1 MEHIK
6 IKIFGDF
13 QTPLNL
19 VEEILNKIQQKN
31 IVPQSIIEPTC
42 GLGNFLK
49 NTLKYFPTAQN
60 YIGLDIN
67 QEYLQELKT
76 SQTSDKI
83 TLYHDNF
90 FNFNWNKVIS
100 SLPEPLLIIGNP
112 PWVTNTM
119 LGGLGAD
126 NLPHKHNFQNLK
138 GLDALTGKSNF
149 DICETIILEQIKWLE
164 DKKGII
170 AMICKT
176 STARKIILSIW
187 KNKDY
192 VPDCEFYEIDALKHF
207 SVSVDACVLFL
218 DFHKLSQKKECIV
231 YENLRTEKI
240 KNIITIDNNFL
251 VYNKN
256 TYQKHIHLMNHN
268 SKIVYWR
275 SGLKHDCSKI
285 MELEKCEGGYKNGY
299 GQYIELEDTYIY
311 PLYKSSDLNK
321 DILFPR
327 KCVIVPQ
334 KNIQDSTD
342 IIKINAPKTYNYL
355 HQNKQFFDNRKS
367 VIYKNK
373 DPFCIFGIG
382 DYSFLPWKIA
392 ISGFDKKLRF
402 RLISPIN
409 NKPCMFDDTV
419 SFISFDTQE
428 KAKEIFS
435 FLQTQE
441 SHDFLDA
448 MIFWDNKRPIT
459 IDILKRLCLPMQNQ
473 QDLFLGL

>member
-240 KNIITIDNNFL
+240 KNII
-251 VYNKN
+251 
-256 TYQKHIHLMNHN
+256 M
-268 SKIVYWR
+268 
-275 SGLKHDCSKI
+275 
-285 MELEKCEGGYKNGY
+285 
-299 GQYIELEDTYIY
+299 YINDMHHT
-311 PLYKSSDLNK
+311 
-321 DILFPR
+321 
-327 KCVIVPQ
+327 
-334 KNIQDSTD
+334 
-342 IIKINAPKTYNYL
+342 
-355 HQNKQFFDNRKS
+355 
-367 VIYKNK
+367 
-373 DPFCIFGIG
+373 
-382 DYSFLPWKIA
+382 
-392 ISGFDKKLRF
+392 
-402 RLISPIN
+402 
-409 NKPCMFDDTV
+409 
-419 SFISFDTQE
+419 
-428 KAKEIFS
+428 
-435 FLQTQE
+435 
-441 SHDFLDA
+441 
-448 MIFWDNKRPIT
+448 
-459 IDILKRLCLPMQNQ
+459 
-473 QDLFLGL
+473 